1 MRTQRGFTLI
11 ELMLVVTI
19 AAVML
24 GIGVPAF
31 REFMAT
37 QRVKNTAFDFAAA
50 LLLARSEAVKRNTAV
65 TLAQAGGSWADG
77 WTVVAG
83 ANTLHAKDAP
93 TGVTVTPTDPATVT
107 VAFQGNG
114 RISAAADV
122 TFQFG
127 SANTPA
133 VRCVRIGISGVPTT
147 TSTACT

>member
-1 MRTQRGFTLI
+1 MRIQRGFTLI
-11 ELMLVVTI
+11 ELMVVVTV

-50 LLLARSEAVKRNTAV
+50 LLLARSEAVKRNSAV
-65 TLAQAGGSWADG
+65 TLSQNGSWGNG
-77 WTVVAG
+77 WSVVSG
-83 ANTLHAKDAP
+83 ATTLHVKDAP
-93 TGVTVTPTDPATVT
+93 SGVTITPNDPATVN

-114 RISAAADV
+114 RIAAAAEV

-127 SANTPA
+127 AENTPA

-147 TSTACT
+147 TSTTCT